1 MITGE
6 TWTKNFIIFHGANQ
20 KWYMQGSSELQ
31 KEFIGNRTSQLPV
44 RGGWAPGMGWVEAC
58 LSVGI
63 NGTQLSLRQHYGM
76 GRHGGGQFGIWMDS
90 KQKQITWFNKS
101 ALIPTAFPPNFTE
114 EIAVGK
120 RLVST
125 NSIVVHILRGDYI
138 LAPCQS
144 WLQRWAQNI

>member
-76 GRHGGGQFGIWMDS
+76 GRHGGGAVWNLNGQQTKTDHLV
-90 KQKQITWFNKS
+90 QQICPHPHC
-101 ALIPTAFPPNFTE
+101 LPPKF
-114 EIAVGK
+114 
-120 RLVST
+120 
-125 NSIVVHILRGDYI
+125 Y
-138 LAPCQS
+138 
-144 WLQRWAQNI
+144 